1 MAPDEDIISSVLKS
15 TKSMLSSE
23 TLLVEAVQEM
33 VKDEVKRTIK
43 EKLEAS
49 PELKKELKQA
59 VAELM
64 EAKVH
69 EAYALLKIGKVGAKV
84 GIEMVPPNLRK
95 EIGQEIVSLFE
106 KEVTRMLEQT

>member
-15 TKSMLSSE
+15 TKTMLSSE
-23 TLLVEAVQEM
+23 TLLVEAIQEM
-33 VKDEVKRTIK
+33 VKDEVKKTIR

-49 PELKKELKQA
+49 PELKKELRQA
-59 VAELM
+59 VGELM

-84 GIEMVPPNLRK
+84 GIELVPPNLRK

-106 KEVTRMLEQT
+106 KEVARMLEQT